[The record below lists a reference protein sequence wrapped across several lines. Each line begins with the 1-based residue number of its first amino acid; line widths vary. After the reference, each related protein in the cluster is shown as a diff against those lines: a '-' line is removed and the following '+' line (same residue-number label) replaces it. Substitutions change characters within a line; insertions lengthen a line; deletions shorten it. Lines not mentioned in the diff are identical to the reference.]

1 MGNRVFGCDDCQ
13 IWCPWNRQPSQ
24 ASEDIFKPNH
34 NLDNQSLLS
43 LFNWSERE
51 FNEKTLGSPIKRI
64 GYERWLRNLAVGLG
78 NAPGCPEI
86 LESLKERKKGS
97 SPLLEEHISWAIDEQ
112 IRKLSS

>member
-1 MGNRVFGCDDCQ
+1 VTGVQTC
-13 IWCPWNRQPSQ
+13 
-24 ASEDIFKPNH
+24 A
-34 NLDNQSLLS
+34 L
-43 LFNWSERE
+43 
-51 FNEKTLGSPIKRI
+51 PIC
-64 GYERWLRNLAVGLG
+64 NLAVGLG